1 MEGRLMSEL
10 KNYNIFALEGDKQTN
25 DMEVCET
32 LGLDPKVAF
41 TPAINEAAINKMHK
55 ENYNEYINRGV
66 SELKAAQLAD
76 SLAATARLRVKQALK
91 GQ

>member
-1 MEGRLMSEL
+1 MAEY
-10 KNYNIFALEGDKQTN
+10 KNYNLFALQGDTETS
-25 DMEVCET
+25 DADVCES
-32 LGLDPKVAF
+32 LGLDPLLAG
-41 TPAINEAAINKMHK
+41 TPKLNEAAINKMHK

-66 SELKAAQLAD
+66 SESEAAQLAD